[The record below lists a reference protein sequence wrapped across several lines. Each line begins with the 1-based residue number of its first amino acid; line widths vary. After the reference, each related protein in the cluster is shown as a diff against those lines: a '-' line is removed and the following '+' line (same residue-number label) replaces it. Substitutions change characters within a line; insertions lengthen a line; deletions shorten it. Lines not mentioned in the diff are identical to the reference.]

1 MKKDK
6 NKDLFMK
13 VGIGASMLGVLVGG
27 VGGPAI
33 IKIRNDKIVENSKE
47 CDKSVIGNYIR
58 YFALTE
64 EGVVQKM
71 VLDGEPIPVVIKDMD
86 ELSKQYVID
95 GINSLDNISEKIN
108 YTIYNEKDFDIKKN
122 KKYISIEMCDEV
134 GDHLGGTTHYTYNKY
149 SGEISFPIS
158 IKLDKKF
165 ADGYWDEAYTQSVL
179 TTIVQH
185 ELLHT
190 LGFVDL
196 YDINEQK
203 KSIMYYNFDYKS
215 VKDYTQRDKDII
227 ASVYDGKQVYDLN
240 GKSTNINP
248 VSYYYDAKNNV
259 INCVRTNKTSSSTRL
274 NKSVPDNMFKNS
286 QTTQKSLNSKTKS
299 KENDGMER

>member
-6 NKDLFMK
+6 TKDLFMK
-13 VGIGASMLGVLVGG
+13 VGIGASMLGILVGG
-27 VGGPAI
+27 VGGPTI
-33 IKIRNDKIVENSKE
+33 IKIRNDKIVDNSKE
-47 CDKSVIGNYIR
+47 YDRSVIGDNIR

-64 EGVVQKM
+64 KGVVQKM

-86 ELSKQYVID
+86 ALSKQYVIN
-95 GINSLDNISEKIN
+95 GINTLDNISEKIN
-108 YTIYNEKDFDIKKN
+108 YNIYDEKDFDTKKN
-122 KKYISIEMCDEV
+122 KKYISIEMCDEI
-134 GDHLGGTTHYTYNKY
+134 GDHLGGNTHYTYDKY

-190 LGFVDL
+190 LGFTDL
-196 YDINEQK
+196 YDANEQK
-203 KSIMYYNFDYKS
+203 KSIMYYSLDYKS
-215 VKDYTQRDKDII
+215 VHDYTQRDKDII
-227 ASVYDGKQVYDLN
+227 ASVYDGKEVYDLN
-240 GKSTNINP
+240 INSTGADP

-259 INCVRTNKTSSSTRL
+259 INCIHTNKTSSTKL
-274 NKSVPDNMFKNS
+274 KKSMSDNTFRNS